1 MLGLTFKDL
10 PSDVVGKLV
19 RVENNVRTFKDRRVK
34 CDRAIYSFLDH
45 GGFEFR
51 QSIESPVGKT
61 TFAKTLTVHEFNCDR
76 TAAVM
81 GFACR

>member
-1 MLGLTFKDL
+1 MPDLTFKDL
-10 PSDVVGKLV
+10 PSDTIGKLV
-19 RVENNVRTFKDRRVK
+19 RVENNVRRFKDRRVK
-34 CDRAIYSFLDH
+34 CDRAIYSFLDY

-61 TFAKTLTVHEFNCDR
+61 TFAKTVTVRGFNCDR
-76 TAAVM
+76 TAAAM

>member
-1 MLGLTFKDL
+1 MTNLTFDQL
-10 PSDVVGKLV
+10 PLETVGALV
-19 RVENNVRTFKDRRVK
+19 RVEKNVRTFKDRRVK
-34 CDRAIYSFLDH
+34 CDRAIYSFLDY

-61 TFAKTLTVHEFNCDR
+61 AFPKKMDIRGFKLERVKAS
-76 TAAVM
+76 M